1 MNDTCLMENI
11 CVPYKDGVEPLD
23 LVTANILLKE
33 LDSGWQL
40 NELGHLYKQYR
51 FDDFMQP
58 TKFANRIADLAD
70 KEAHHP
76 DLTIAWG
83 KCLVEIWTHKIDGLT
98 ENDFILAAKI
108 EAIK

>member
-58 TKFANRIADLAD
+58 
-70 KEAHHP
+70 
-76 DLTIAWG
+76 
-83 KCLVEIWTHKIDGLT
+83 
-98 ENDFILAAKI
+98 I
-108 EAIK
+108 ELQI